1 MRQSISYMDKRRDIE
16 KRLNDVLTS
25 VMKIEMFVESRPK
38 RFDIFCSDEMFRCAV
53 LLNIAI
59 IGEAV
64 NHILKIEPEIHISS
78 SRQIVCTRNYIIH
91 GYDSLDNEILWS
103 IVINH
108 LPLLKTE
115 VEDLLEK
122 YKS

>member
-1 MRQSISYMDKRRDIE
+1 MDKRRDIE

-38 RFDIFCSDEMFRCAV
+38 RFDVFCSDEMFRCAV

-64 NHILKIEPEIHISS
+64 NHILKIEPEIL
-78 SRQIVCTRNYIIH
+78 VDDKN
-91 GYDSLDNEILWS
+91 
-103 IVINH
+103 
-108 LPLLKTE
+108 
-115 VEDLLEK
+115 
-122 YKS
+122 

>member
-38 RFDIFCSDEMFRCAV
+38 RFDVFCSDEMFRCAV

-64 NHILKIEPEIHISS
+64 NHILKIEPEIL
-78 SRQIVCTRNYIIH
+78 VDDKN
-91 GYDSLDNEILWS
+91 
-103 IVINH
+103 
-108 LPLLKTE
+108 
-115 VEDLLEK
+115 
-122 YKS
+122 